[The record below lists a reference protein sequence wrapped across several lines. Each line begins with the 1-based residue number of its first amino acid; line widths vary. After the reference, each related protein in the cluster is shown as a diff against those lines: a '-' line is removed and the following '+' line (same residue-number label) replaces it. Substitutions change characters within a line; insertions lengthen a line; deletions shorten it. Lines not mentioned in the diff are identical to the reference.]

1 MHILTTALLKKAE
14 GERKYVARP
23 GIEPGT
29 PDLRVRSPT
38 DCATRPAAGEVNANT
53 QCIYPLTVKA
63 NAIAWLCGQGI
74 ATLSLSK
81 IFLKHVVIY
90 QENLY
95 GER

>member
-1 MHILTTALLKKAE
+1 MLPDRVSNPGPLTYESGALLIA
-14 GERKYVARP
+14 
-23 GIEPGT
+23 
-29 PDLRVRSPT
+29 LRG
-38 DCATRPAAGEVNANT
+38 PAAGEVNDNT
-53 QCIYPLTVKA
+53 QCMYPLTVKA